1 LASTVGV
8 LSKRIKE
15 LSKDKAMFST
25 ECQANESSSNV
36 CHVKDRSRKVH
47 NQSINLTLLTC
58 AEEMTEICK
67 ILQIERRKEEA

>member
-1 LASTVGV
+1 LPSKIGV

-15 LSKDKAMFST
+15 LSKDKARIST
-25 ECQANESSSNV
+25 ECQANESSSKV
-36 CHVKDRSRKVH
+36 CHVKDRSRKIH
-47 NQSINLTLLTC
+47 NQSINLTLLAC